1 MIQIDEMVLRVPGM
15 AEEEASRFGADVA
28 QHVAD
33 ALPAD
38 ITQCQ
43 VFELQVTINES
54 SIAPGVSM
62 AEAVA
67 EQIIRQIK
75 MYSL

>member
-15 AEEEASRFGADVA
+15 AEDEASRFGVEVA
-28 QHVAD
+28 QRVAN
-33 ALPAD
+33 ALPTD
-38 ITQCQ
+38 ITQCN
-43 VFELQVTINES
+43 VFELQVKINES
-54 SIAPGVSM
+54 SIAPGISM

>member
-15 AEEEASRFGADVA
+15 AEEEASRLGKEVA
-28 QHVAD
+28 QRVAD
-33 ALPAD
+33 ALPVD
-38 ITQCQ
+38 ITHCN
-43 VFELQVTINES
+43 VLELQVKINES
-54 SIAPGVSM
+54 SIPPGVSM